1 VALAQRALTRNGTWD
16 GGNFTAQVLRWVD
29 RWYVVVVVAMWTLMP
44 EARRLVDWQM
54 GYNSLAIIA
63 LLPTLSLVPSLF
75 ALFSRNGK
83 PVPASVSLTAWLFVG
98 AFAYAF
104 VVAVALNN
112 LISGTYELV
121 EYLLPLTFAIWL
133 LRSTGL
139 TAEEN
144 IARLS
149 TGLLILGGLSA
160 LYGLVQYAA
169 PPAWDVVWVQN
180 SNLVSIGTPV
190 PFGLRIF
197 GTLNA
202 PGPYADVLIAAL
214 LLNLRFV
221 QAGQWWRILLM
232 TPIIAALGLSLVRAD
247 WVALI
252 LGIGVY
258 IVLSPGRK
266 KILVPLIFI
275 TAISTGVLL
284 NLNTLFGSSSDATQQ
299 VSDRLSTFGNLQE
312 DTSAQ
317 ARGDIFSY
325 TWNTF
330 IAEPFGQGLG
340 VVGTSTKLGK
350 GQETVSFDNGFLA
363 RLFEMGIIGFP
374 LYMATLGM
382 ALVVTLRAWLRAQRA
397 GDRRIMEIMTA
408 SIAFQFALIVL
419 DSAGDHHGGFIGCL
433 FWAVFV
439 LSLQLGSKASS
450 PVTQG

>member
-1 VALAQRALTRNGTWD
+1 MAIAQRALTRNQTRD
-16 GGNFTAQVLRWVD
+16 RGNFTSRVLRWLG
-29 RWYVVVVVAMWTLMP
+29 RWYLVFVVAMWTLIP
-44 EARRLVDWQM
+44 EARRLVDWEM
-54 GYNSLAIIA
+54 GYNSLAIVA
-63 LLPTLSLVPSLF
+63 LLPTISLIPLLF
-75 ALFSRNGK
+75 ALFFRNDK
-83 PVPASVSLTAWLFVG
+83 PVPTYVKITAWLFAG
-98 AFAYAF
+98 AFIYAF
-104 VVAVALNN
+104 VVAFALSN
-112 LISGTYELV
+112 LISGTYEFV
-121 EYLLPLTFAIWL
+121 EYILPLIFGIWL

-139 TAEEN
+139 TAEES
-144 IARLS
+144 IGRLS
-149 TGLLILGGLSA
+149 TSLLVFGGISA
-160 LYGLVQYAA
+160 LYGLIQYAA
-169 PPAWDVVWVQN
+169 PPPWDVVWVEN
-180 SNLVSIGTPV
+180 SNLASIGTPV

-202 PGPYADVLIAAL
+202 PGPYADVLVAAL

-221 QAGQWWRILLM
+221 QAGQWWRILVM

-247 WVALI
+247 WVALV

-258 IVLSPGRK
+258 VVLSPARK

-284 NLNTLFGSSSDATQQ
+284 NLNTLFGSSSNATQQ
-299 VSDRLSTFGNLQE
+299 FSDRLSTFGNLQE

-325 TWNTF
+325 TWNTL

-374 LYMATLGM
+374 LYMATLGT